1 MWLGSLP
8 LPLMVRPPSSW
19 FHNKGAL
26 ATMCL
31 RQGDPR
37 AVLAAAGF
45 PAGSTD
51 EYEKEASFLGT
62 HGDPWVP
69 KCTLNPIWS
78 DEEQLLTPPP
88 FFPWAQQSE
97 SGLEGCLHCY
107 PYPVGLWFSAW
118 SPNLKLEN
126 ESLRNSWS
134 HPGVGPG
141 FVESEALLFWRA
153 FFKKKNKNV

>member
-1 MWLGSLP
+1 
-8 LPLMVRPPSSW
+8 
-19 FHNKGAL
+19 
-26 ATMCL
+26 MCL

-78 DEEQLLTPPP
+78 DEEQLFNSPPLSSLGHSRVKV
-88 FFPWAQQSE
+88 A
-97 SGLEGCLHCY
+97 
-107 PYPVGLWFSAW
+107 
-118 SPNLKLEN
+118 LKVACTVIHIL
-126 ESLRNSWS
+126 
-134 HPGVGPG
+134 
-141 FVESEALLFWRA
+141 
-153 FFKKKNKNV
+153 